1 MDQTLPKIL
10 ALFKHLDSSSELQ
23 YRELIESLKALDDA
37 INTQNEIWGLFMD
50 AKTCYYRILNKSSL
64 QKTEFTKHLMNFL
77 NYLDQLNESL
87 EEDSS
92 EILREDMKFSLLHL
106 NNSISGL
113 LAEKLASQLELTFNG
128 AEVYIA
134 LEGLPKIGDLLAPP
148 KV

>member
-50 AKTCYYRILNKSSL
+50 AKTCYYRTLNKSSL

-77 NYLDQLNESL
+77 NYLDQLNEYL